1 MSYCSQSNFEEVESI
16 KTSTINAERQIE
28 LIHKYQKELITQ
40 DEKNELIGQFHKMI
54 IKSAKSFSTSL
65 PDRSFNDII
74 SDGVSNV
81 WMRLLQY
88 DEYREVSVKD
98 KEGNVIGK
106 ETKRV
111 LPSTYVSIVLRTGYV
126 KDIKKS
132 QTRMSKRLIRF
143 KNSLGETE
151 EKISCMSNMS
161 LQNFVSDED
170 QEFEPDSMSIEDNLV
185 NEIVDEM
192 TFNSMV
198 LQMYNSICKSL
209 QDYEILN
216 SLLDVHK
223 LPATSAGRNR
233 QCVEMIAKEHGV
245 QSKTINKVAKRVG
258 PWLDKF
264 DFIPHLLR
272 GEFKAPAVKDV
283 FDSSEMSDIMENE
296 VDDVWDIMKAD
307 RITEEV

>member
-1 MSYCSQSNFEEVESI
+1 MSYRSQNNIEEVESI
-16 KTSTINAERQIE
+16 KTSTIDAERQIE
-28 LIHKYQKELITQ
+28 LIHKYQKGYITK

-54 IKSAKSFSTSL
+54 IKSAKSFLQSL

-88 DEYREVSVKD
+88 QEYREVDVKD
-98 KEGNVIGK
+98 KEGNVIGR

-111 LPSTYVSIVLRTGYV
+111 VPSTYVSIVLRTGYV

-132 QTRMSKRLIRF
+132 QTRMSKRLARF

-151 EKISCMSNMS
+151 EKIICMSNMS
-161 LQNFVSDED
+161 LQNFMNDDDE
-170 QEFEPDSMSIEDNLV
+170 EFEPDLMSVTDNCV
-185 NEIVDEM
+185 NEVVDKM

-198 LQMYNSICKSL
+198 LQMYSSICKTL

-245 QSKTINKVAKRVG
+245 QSKTINRVAKRVG

-272 GEFKAPAVKDV
+272 GEFEAPAVDDV
-283 FDSSEMSDIMENE
+283 FDSNEVEDIIENE
-296 VDDVWDIMKAD
+296 VDDVWDIMKTG